1 VRRRSEGGRRV
12 ESGRRGLRE
21 NVTRPEGKEVG
32 ETGAEELV
40 VDGGALDPDGG
51 DTEGVSREIVCGL
64 GTLTSSRPATPSA
77 PFGPLNIPS
86 TFQLIQ
92 TISGYI
98 FPPKPQQGLI
108 NTLENSYSYERSR

>member
-32 ETGAEELV
+32 ETAADELA

-51 DTEGVSREIVCGL
+51 DGGGL
-64 GTLTSSRPATPSA
+64 ERDRLRV
-77 PFGPLNIPS
+77 
-86 TFQLIQ
+86 
-92 TISGYI
+92 GY
-98 FPPKPQQGLI
+98 PYQ
-108 NTLENSYSYERSR
+108 